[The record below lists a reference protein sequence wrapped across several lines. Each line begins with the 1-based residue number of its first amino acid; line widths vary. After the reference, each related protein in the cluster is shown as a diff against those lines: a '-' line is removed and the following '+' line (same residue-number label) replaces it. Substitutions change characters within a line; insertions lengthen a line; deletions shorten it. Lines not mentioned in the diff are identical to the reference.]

1 MSALYLYP
9 VWLRLW
15 HWLNAILFIVLMVT
29 GASMHFSGTPW
40 LLPFDTAVPIHNPT
54 GILLTLSWLAF
65 VLGNLFTANGRHY
78 RIRFRGL
85 FQRLLAQMT
94 YYGYGIF
101 HNAPHPFH
109 VTEDEKLNTLQ
120 QLSYIG
126 VMYALM
132 PLLIFS
138 GWAFLYS
145 VYLPE
150 TLLGMGTLW
159 LIAMAHLTLAYFLVL
174 FLIVHM
180 YIITTGETLI
190 TNLRA
195 MLTGWHRETN
205 HETPPHA

>member
-1 MSALYLYP
+1 MSRLYLYP
-9 VWLRLW
+9 IWLRFW
-15 HWLNAILFIVLMVT
+15 HWLNTALFLVLIFT
-29 GASMHFSGTPW
+29 GASMHFAGTPG
-40 LLPFDTAVPIHNPT
+40 LLAFDTAVPIHNT
-54 GILLTLSWLAF
+54 SGILLTISWIGF
-65 VLGNLFTANGRHY
+65 VLGNFYTSNGRHY
-78 RIRFRGL
+78 RVRFRGL
-85 FQRLLAQMT
+85 FKRLFAQMS

-109 VTEDEKLNTLQ
+109 VTEEEKLNTLQ

-126 VMYALM
+126 VMYGLM
-132 PLLIFS
+132 PLLIIS

-150 TLLGMGTLW
+150 TLFGIGTLW

-174 FLIVHM
+174 FLLVHT

-195 MLTGWHRETN
+195 MITGWHREAD
-205 HETPPHA
+205 H

>member
-15 HWLNAILFIVLMVT
+15 HWLNALLFIVLMVT
-29 GASMHFSGTPW
+29 GASMHFAGMPW
-40 LLPFDTAVPIHNPT
+40 LLPFDTAVPIHNAT
-54 GILLTLSWLAF
+54 GILLTISWVVF
-65 VLGNLFTANGRHY
+65 VLGNLFTTNGRHY
-78 RIRFRGL
+78 RVRFRGL
-85 FQRLLAQMT
+85 FKRLFAQMT

-109 VTEDEKLNTLQ
+109 VTEEEKLNTLQ

-132 PLLIFS
+132 PLLIIS
-138 GWAFLYS
+138 GWSFLYS

-150 TLLGMGTLW
+150 TLFGIGTLW
-159 LIAMAHLTLAYFLVL
+159 IIAMAHLTLAYFLVL

-180 YIITTGETLI
+180 YIITTGETIL

-195 MLTGWHRETN
+195 MFTGWHRETD
-205 HETPPHA
+205 H

>member
-15 HWLNAILFIVLMVT
+15 HWLNALMFIVLMVT
-29 GASMHFSGTPW
+29 GASMHFAGTSW
-40 LLPFDTAVPIHNPT
+40 LVPFDTAVPIHNAT
-54 GILLTLSWLAF
+54 GILLTISWVVF
-65 VLGNLFTANGRHY
+65 VLGNLFSSNGRHY
-78 RIRFRGL
+78 RVRFRGL
-85 FQRLLAQMT
+85 FQRLFAQMT

-101 HNAPHPFH
+101 RNAPHPFH

-132 PLLIFS
+132 PLLIIS
-138 GWAFLYS
+138 GWSFLYA

-150 TLLGMGTLW
+150 TLFGIGTLW

-180 YIITTGETLI
+180 YIITTGETIL

-195 MLTGWHRETN
+195 MFTGWHRETD
-205 HETPPHA
+205 H